1 VLDREVEDVF
11 ASGVPE
17 GEKLF
22 VPFYTRGVDG
32 SDVVIAYTFT
42 DVPQ

>member
-11 ASGVPE
+11 ATCVPE

-22 VPFYTRGVDG
+22 VPFYTGGVDG
-32 SDVVIAYTFT
+32 ADVVVADTFT